1 MRRMCES
8 IHIHIECF
16 SNKQTNEREKKTLI
30 AHKYTPHKLQFHLKQ
45 RQIFGAM
52 AKKVMN
58 SFVQIRRDGFTNAN
72 FNRYNAS
79 KKQKNCNILANYKS
93 VQKMLNF
100 PKYFIFQLCFN
111 TY

>member
-1 MRRMCES
+1 MLLVCIVMRRMCES

-58 SFVQIRRDGFTNAN
+58 SFVQIRRDGFTIAN
-72 FNRYNAS
+72 INRYNAS
-79 KKQKNCNILANYKS
+79 KKKQMQYSC
-93 VQKMLNF
+93 
-100 PKYFIFQLCFN
+100 
-111 TY
+111 